1 MRNLYK
7 GAIKNRGMEF
17 DELLISTGVDS
28 LIKLIEEKKRVEL
41 TMAAKLLGLPPATV
55 EDWAHVLEE
64 EKIIRI
70 EYKLTEVN
78 LVWVSPGAEEIK
90 AEKAEFTKKKAALEE
105 ELRRLEAVQKRGKE
119 DLRIQAENI
128 EKLYSH
134 FEESFR
140 SLEELSR
147 QIKGVG
153 ERRGE
158 VSRQTLEK
166 ADELARKMNEIRESV
181 GLLEKQLQ
189 EHRKVFEREGAG
201 KRIEDLEAYR
211 KHISRLEDR
220 VNELLRRADE
230 AVKAAPRGGKADI
243 AGLEKEMERL
253 EGEYKKIRDDSTAV
267 KELID
272 EFRQS
277 AEVLQTVRELM
288 KNVSQS
294 SGSVKGQLE
303 KEYAALEKLKGEI
316 PEIEKNLRADLELV
330 AQYEDALKVAHDV
343 MERLPERE
351 ELIRHV
357 GDIEKREEELVAEFK
372 KFEKNINAVTGN
384 VLSFGEMI
392 SELKKLRDE
401 VEAASKAMEGESKK
415 VLAAMEEEAATYGTF
430 QKIKAKTKLSI
441 DQYLGQ
447 LEKIREESEL
457 LSRQLEGLRKD
468 TAGKLGD
475 LSETLGSENV
485 RKAVELLEELEE
497 KKKRMEEVRALILD
511 LNQKSDRLEKN
522 IRILMKE
529 AQLIS
534 LREGGAQAAR
544 EEEGTAERIRL
555 TAQEQEEF
563 ERKRKE
569 LKDLIRRLWDLG

>member
-1 MRNLYK
+1 
-7 GAIKNRGMEF
+7 MEF

-28 LIKLIEEKKRVEL
+28 LIKLIEERKRVEL

-78 LVWVSPGAEEIK
+78 LVWVAPGVEEVK
-90 AEKAEFTKKKAALEE
+90 AEKAEFTRKKAALED
-105 ELRRLEAVQKRGKE
+105 ELRRLEAVQKKGRE
-119 DLRIQAENI
+119 DLRTQAESM
-128 EKLYSH
+128 EKMYSH

-140 SLEELSR
+140 SLEELSKE
-147 QIKGVG
+147 IKGVG

-158 VSRQTLEK
+158 VSKQTAEK
-166 ADELARKMNEIRESV
+166 ADELAKRMREIRESV

-189 EHRKVFEREGAG
+189 EHKKVFEREGTG
-201 KRIEDLEAYR
+201 RKMEDLEAYR
-211 KHISRLEDR
+211 KHINRLEDR
-220 VNELLRRADE
+220 VNDVLRRADD
-230 AVKAAPRGGKADI
+230 AVKSVPKGGKAEI
-243 AGLEKEMERL
+243 SGIEKDMGRL
-253 EGEYKKIRDDSTAV
+253 EEEYKKIRDDSTAV

-288 KNVSQS
+288 KNVSDS
-294 SGSVKGQLE
+294 SGSVRGQLE
-303 KEYAALEKLKGEI
+303 KEYAALDKLKSEI
-316 PEIEKNLRADLELV
+316 PGIEKNLKADLELV
-330 AQYEDALKVAHDV
+330 AQYEEALKVAHDV
-343 MERLPERE
+343 MARLPEKE

-357 GDIEKREEELVAEFK
+357 GEIEGREEELMAEFK
-372 KFEKNINAVTGN
+372 RFEKNINAVTGN
-384 VLSFGEMI
+384 VLSFGEI
-392 SELKKLRDE
+392 VAELNQLKEE
-401 VEAASKAMEGESKK
+401 VGAVSKAMSKESKE
-415 VLAAMEEEAATYGTF
+415 VFATMEEEASTYNTF

-447 LEKIREESEL
+447 LEKIKDDSEL

-468 TAGKLGD
+468 TTRKLGD
-475 LSETLGSENV
+475 LTEALGSENV

-497 KKKRMEEVRALILD
+497 KKRRIEEVRGLILD

-534 LREGGAQAAR
+534 LREGGAPAPK
-544 EEEGTAERIRL
+544 EEEDRAERIRL

-563 ERKRKE
+563 EKKRKE
-569 LKDLIRRLWDLG
+569 LKDLIKRLWDIG